1 MTVTLEQPIA
11 DCEQTNARLRRLL
24 IGQNA
29 LWILALVLAAG
40 FAFAGADS
48 KPAGA
53 IRTTEIT
60 IVDAQGTVR
69 ARLGGDLPDAVL
81 GDGRV
86 VKRGSKASGL
96 LIYDE
101 EGIERGGY
109 VTQDTGSNAMLTLDS
124 KERQAALF
132 VAGPDKSQASA
143 LKLWTQDSAIE
154 LRSDSDG
161 SRLTAF
167 GKAGA
172 TLQLPVIARL
182 PASTCAD
189 YRQLEQQH
197 PDKRI
202 CQSRFMDAACRAC
215 MDAACRA
222 CMDAE

>member
-1 MTVTLEQPIA
+1 MTVTLEQRIA
-11 DCEQTNARLRRLL
+11 DCERANARLRRLL
-24 IGQNA
+24 VGQNA
-29 LWILALVLAAG
+29 LWILALILAAG
-40 FAFAGADS
+40 FAFAGADG

-60 IVDAQGTVR
+60 VVDAQGTVR

-132 VAGPDKSQASA
+132 VAGPDTSQASA
-143 LKLWTQDSAIE
+143 LKLWTRDSAIE
-154 LRSDSDG
+154 LRADSDG

-167 GKAGA
+167 GKRGT
-172 TLQLPVIARL
+172 TLQLPEIARL
-182 PASTCAD
+182 PASTCGEYTA
-189 YRQLEQQH
+189 LERQH
-197 PDKRI
+197 PGKRI
-202 CQSRFMDAACRAC
+202 CQSRFTEAACSAC
-215 MDAACRA
+215 IDSR
-222 CMDAE
+222 